1 MKRYLPGLSWP
12 RIEEEPIRVAC
23 HFCDALQEAPR
34 LREGDAAHC
43 CRCGEMLYQNRPRS
57 LARATAFSS
66 AALIFMVLVHL
77 FPSVTVDAGSVRH
90 ELTILQAADA
100 MWDQGNPL
108 ISLGTIFFTMIAP
121 LVLLGGLL
129 YVSAPLRFGIA
140 LPGAKVV
147 TRWFQL
153 CEPWSMLEVFLFGIL
168 VALLKLGA
176 VGDIHLG
183 TGMWAMVGLVIC
195 TACAVAGIDRL
206 ELWDRL
212 EIALQ
217 KTPHPDLQLPTD

>member
-1 MKRYLPGLSWP
+1 MKRLQPGLSWP
-12 RIEEEPIRVAC
+12 RIDDGPIQVAC

-34 LREGDAAHC
+34 LPEGDAAHC

-57 LARATAFSS
+57 LARATGFSS

-77 FPSVTVDAGSVRH
+77 FPSITVTAGSVRR
-90 ELTILQAADA
+90 ELTIVEAAAA
-100 MWDQGNPL
+100 MWRDGNPV
-108 ISLGTIFFTMIAP
+108 ISLATVFFTMVAP
-121 LVLLGGLL
+121 LVLVGGLL
-129 YVSAPLRFGIA
+129 YVAAPLRFGIA
-140 LPGAKVV
+140 FPGARAV

-183 TGMWAMVGLVIC
+183 TGLWAMVGLVIC
-195 TACAVAGIDRL
+195 TAAAIAGIDRL

-212 EIALQ
+212 EIAFQ
-217 KTPHPDLQLPTD
+217 MND

>member
-1 MKRYLPGLSWP
+1 
-12 RIEEEPIRVAC
+12 VAC

-34 LREGDAAHC
+34 LPEGDAAHC
-43 CRCGEMLYQNRPRS
+43 CRCGELLYQNRPRS

-66 AALIFMVLVHL
+66 SALIFMVLVHI
-77 FPSVTVDAGSVRH
+77 FPSVTVEAGSVRR
-90 ELTILQAADA
+90 ELTILEAAAA
-100 MWDQGNPL
+100 MWHEGNPL
-108 ISLGTIFFTMIAP
+108 ISVATVFFTMFAP
-121 LVLLGGLL
+121 LILMGGLL
-129 YVSAPLRFGIA
+129 YVAAPLRFGIA
-140 LPGAKVV
+140 FPGAKAV

-183 TGMWAMVGLVIC
+183 TGLWAMTGLVVC

-217 KTPHPDLQLPTD
+217 KND

>member
-1 MKRYLPGLSWP
+1 MKRLAPGLSWP
-12 RIEEEPIRVAC
+12 RIEEGPIRVAC

-34 LREGDAAHC
+34 LQEGDAAHC

-66 AALIFMVLVHL
+66 SALIFMVLVHI
-77 FPSVTVDAGSVRH
+77 FPSVTVDAGSVRR

-100 MWDQGNPL
+100 MWNEGNPL
-108 ISLGTIFFTMIAP
+108 IAVGTVFFTMIAP
-121 LVLLGGLL
+121 LVLVGGLL
-129 YVSAPLRFGIA
+129 YVSAPLRFGLA
-140 LPGAKVV
+140 FPGAKAV

-176 VGDIHLG
+176 VGEIHLG
-183 TGMWAMVGLVIC
+183 TGMWAMAGLVVC

-217 KTPHPDLQLPTD
+217 KND

>member
-1 MKRYLPGLSWP
+1 MKRHQPGLSWP
-12 RIEEEPIRVAC
+12 RIEDGPIRVAC

-34 LREGDAAHC
+34 LPEGDAAYC
-43 CRCGEMLYQNRPRS
+43 CRCGELLYQNRPRS
-57 LARATAFSS
+57 LARATGFSS

-77 FPSVTVDAGSVRH
+77 FPSITVNAGSVRR
-90 ELTILQAADA
+90 ELTILEAAEA
-100 MWDQGNPL
+100 MWRDGNPIIGL
-108 ISLGTIFFTMIAP
+108 ATIFFTMVAP
-121 LVLLGGLL
+121 LVLVGGLL
-129 YVSAPLRFGIA
+129 YVAAPLRFGIA
-140 LPGAKVV
+140 FPGARAV

-183 TGMWAMVGLVIC
+183 TGLWAMAGLVIC
-195 TACAVAGIDRL
+195 TAAAISGIDRL

-212 EIALQ
+212 EIAFQ
-217 KTPHPDLQLPTD
+217 KHD

>member
-1 MKRYLPGLSWP
+1 MKRHAPGLSWP
-12 RIEEEPIRVAC
+12 RIEEGPIRVAC

-34 LREGDAAHC
+34 LQEGDAAHC

-66 AALIFMVLVHL
+66 AALIFMVLVHI
-77 FPSVTVDAGSVRH
+77 FPSVTVEAGSVRR

-100 MWDQGNPL
+100 MWNEGNPL
-108 ISLGTIFFTMIAP
+108 ISVGTVFFTMIAP
-121 LVLLGGLL
+121 LVLVGGLL

-140 LPGAKVV
+140 FPGAKVV

-176 VGDIHLG
+176 VGEIHLG
-183 TGMWAMVGLVIC
+183 TGMWAMAGLVVC

-212 EIALQ
+212 EIALH
-217 KTPHPDLQLPTD
+217 KDD

>member
-1 MKRYLPGLSWP
+1 
-12 RIEEEPIRVAC
+12 
-23 HFCDALQEAPR
+23 
-34 LREGDAAHC
+34 
-43 CRCGEMLYQNRPRS
+43 
-57 LARATAFSS
+57 
-66 AALIFMVLVHL
+66 MVLVHL

-90 ELTILQAADA
+90 ELTILQAANA
-100 MWDQGNPL
+100 MLLEGNPL
-108 ISLGTIFFTMIAP
+108 IAVATVFFTMVAP
-121 LVLLGGLL
+121 LILIGGLL

-140 LPGAKVV
+140 LPGARAV

-217 KTPHPDLQLPTD
+217 KGPPVNVEQPAD